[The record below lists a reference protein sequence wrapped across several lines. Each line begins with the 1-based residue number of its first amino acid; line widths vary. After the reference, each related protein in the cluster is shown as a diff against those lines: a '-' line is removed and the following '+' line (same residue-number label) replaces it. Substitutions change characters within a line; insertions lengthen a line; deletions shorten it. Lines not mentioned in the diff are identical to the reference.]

1 MSCAPDAYDGIVR
14 SNAMRPSVREA
25 AAEEGFL
32 SERGANRNR
41 GAVDRGWERRFEAFA
56 ADLIG
61 RSSIPA
67 AMVALARDG
76 EVVYERG
83 FGHRDAE
90 RRRPVTMDTRF
101 GLGSVTKSFPCLAIM
116 QLAEAGTL
124 SVDDPVVRW
133 LPEFRLPG
141 PDGVEDASR
150 VTIHH
155 FMTHASGLPPEPAL
169 LHARAASICADPDL
183 DRMHPRPM
191 SIPDDIRTW
200 EQVSTYEELMA
211 LMARQDFRVL
221 GRPGEII
228 NYSNEGYVL
237 LAAIVERASGQPF
250 AEYLHACILDP
261 LEMART
267 GLYTRATPPL
277 EPEVVPFAVDNRRGT
292 RDVFPSPAWWDQGSM
307 FGNGGLKSTAEDLLR
322 YLEVYRTGGTS
333 HGRRV
338 VSAAGVAAMTTP
350 HQPIPLGG
358 GYGYGLRIGAVDGLG
373 TTVEHSGGNKGV
385 ATHVIVVPDQGIT
398 AVALTNLANAP
409 APKLTYGAINAI
421 LGREPAQSWATY
433 PEHTVERADLWRFVG
448 TYEGQPG
455 VSIRVAEREGWLYVA
470 TGDELQRARPY
481 ADGAF
486 LIEATDEPIKLLTT
500 EDGAVWA
507 LFHGLRTFRSA
518 VG

>member
-1 MSCAPDAYDGIVR
+1 
-14 SNAMRPSVREA
+14 MRPSARGA

-32 SERGANRNR
+32 SERGASRNR
-41 GAVDRGWERRFEAFA
+41 GAGDRGWERRFEAFA

-61 RSSIPA
+61 RNGIPA

-90 RRRPVTMDTRF
+90 RRRPVTPDTRF

-116 QLAEAGTL
+116 QLAEAGAL

-141 PDGVEDASR
+141 PDGATNTPQ

-155 FMTHASGLPPEPAL
+155 FMTHSSGLPPEPAL

-191 SIPDDIRTW
+191 GIPDEIRTW
-200 EQVSTYEELMA
+200 EQVSTAEELMA

-228 NYSNEGYVL
+228 SYSNEGYVL
-237 LAAIVERASGQPF
+237 LAAIVERASGRPF
-250 AEYLHACILDP
+250 AEYLQERILDP
-261 LEMART
+261 LGMTRT

-277 EPEVVPFAVDNRRGT
+277 EPEVIPFAVDNRRGT
-292 RDVFPSPAWWDQGSM
+292 RDVFPSPAWWDQGRM
-307 FGNGGLKSTAEDLLR
+307 YGNGGLKSTTQDLLR
-322 YLEVYRTGGTS
+322 YLEIYRTGGTS
-333 HGRRV
+333 HGQRV
-338 VSAAGVAAMTTP
+338 VSAAGAAAMVTP

-358 GYGYGLRIGAVDGLG
+358 GYGYGLRVGQADGLG
-373 TTVEHSGGNKGV
+373 TTVEHGGGNKGV
-385 ATHVIVVPDQGIT
+385 ATHVVVVPEHGIT

-409 APKLTYGAINAI
+409 AAKLAYGAVNAA
-421 LGREPAQSWATY
+421 LGREPETPWATY
-433 PEHTVERADLWRFVG
+433 PEHRVDRADLWRFVG
-448 TYEGQPG
+448 TYQGQPG
-455 VSIRVAEREGWLYVA
+455 VTIRVAERQGSLYVA
-470 TGDELQRARPY
+470 TGEELQRARPY

-486 LIEATDEPIKLLTT
+486 LIEATDEPITFLTT
-500 EDGAVWA
+500 ENGAVWA